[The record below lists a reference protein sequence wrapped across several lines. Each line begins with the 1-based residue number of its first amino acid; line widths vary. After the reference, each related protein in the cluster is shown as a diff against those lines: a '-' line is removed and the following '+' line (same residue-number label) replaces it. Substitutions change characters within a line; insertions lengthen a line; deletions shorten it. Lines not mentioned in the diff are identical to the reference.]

1 MDGYKRFLRA
11 ACTALIAALMAG
23 CAAFLALRAP
33 GFAIPWLPVY
43 AMAFLAAALVQLS
56 RRGALWMIGCL
67 AAGAAALAILLAMY
81 LPRIADMARE
91 LMQAEAEFI
100 PAAHAAAAQGLALLV
115 SLLLGALFALL
126 LHGNAGAPF
135 ALLAMLAAMICALA
149 INEEISLWAALPGM
163 IAGVAAFALPGDV
176 RREGVRPA
184 LLAPA
189 AGIVLLALIFVPA
202 ARTTWAPMEQLAD
215 RLRSV
220 VEDYIHFT
228 EERLAFSIHEEGYNR
243 VGMIGDEATAM
254 LGGPANP
261 SDAPVMRV
269 SADAS
274 LLLRGSI
281 KRTYTGYAW
290 VDEAPKARYLY
301 YDFTHRGVRNAVF
314 NGDNAKGL
322 SGFQRRSAQIEML
335 SEGTSTLFVPAQ
347 LAQFDMGLADAVYY
361 NSAGE
366 IFLTRKVQPGDSY
379 AVSAYLPENASAL
392 ISACAALAAEGDS
405 HYAQACAD
413 YLQLPEGIDAEVYAL
428 AAELSAN
435 SENAA
440 EKAYAIQ
447 EYLAK
452 NYRYTLDGRHP
463 EGNRDFVSWFLLE
476 EKQGYCSYFAS
487 AMTVLCRMAG
497 MPARYVEGYYLPAA
511 DGEIILSGRN
521 AHAWV
526 EVYFNG
532 LGWIAFDPTARTVES
547 QGEQAAHGDGSDS
560 TGGDESDAPSDVPND
575 IPNDNPD
582 NASGDAPTPTPD
594 VGSDPEPTI
603 EPNAGNLD
611 SPQTSPSPSPNPDDD
626 SDDLDDSDDSDD
638 APNDPPPDAPQD
650 SENEDES
657 ERHIWRWL
665 LLALLLAAL
674 IALAVFWMKKRL
686 LATDPLRMIS
696 GKCGAPMAAMIL
708 YRANLTLLAQLGF
721 APQGGETPQA
731 FAARVCAALPNP
743 AYEAFAA
750 DVACSRYSGR
760 NVNRECIAA
769 GREAYLVF
777 LHGMRRL
784 ERLRYHL
791 RRALHGLGSFERIP

>member
-11 ACTALIAALMAG
+11 ACTALIAAMMAG

-43 AMAFLAAALVQLS
+43 AMALAAAALVQLS

-67 AAGAAALAILLAMY
+67 AAGVAALAILLAIY
-81 LPRIADMARE
+81 LPRIADMAKD
-91 LMQAEAEFI
+91 LMQAEEQFI
-100 PAAHAAAAQGLALLV
+100 CAAHAPAAQGAAMLAA
-115 SLLLGALFALL
+115 LLLGALFALL
-126 LHGNAGAPF
+126 LHGNVGAPF
-135 ALLAMLAAMICALA
+135 ALLAMLAAMICTLA

-163 IAGVAAFALPGDV
+163 IAGVAAFTLPGEACRD
-176 RREGVRPA
+176 GVRPV

-189 AGIVLLALIFVPA
+189 AVIVLLALIFVPA
-202 ARTTWAPMEQLAD
+202 ARTTWVPMEQLAE
-215 RLRSV
+215 RLRAV

-228 EERLAFSIHEEGYNR
+228 EERLAFSINEEGYNR
-243 VGMIGDEATAM
+243 VGMIGDEATSM
-254 LGGPANP
+254 LGGPADP
-261 SDAPVMRV
+261 SEEAVMRV

-301 YDFTHRGVRNAVF
+301 YDFTHRSVRNAVF
-314 NGDNAKGL
+314 NGENAKGL
-322 SGFQRRSAQIEML
+322 SGFRLHSAQIEML

-347 LAQFDMGLADAVYY
+347 LSQFDMGLADAVYY
-361 NSAGE
+361 NSVGE
-366 IFLTRKVQPGDSY
+366 IFLTRKVQPGDRY
-379 AVSAYLPENASAL
+379 AVSAYLPEDASAL
-392 ISACAALAAEGDS
+392 ISACADLAAETDS
-405 HYAQACAD
+405 HYDEACAN
-413 YLQLPEGIDAEVYAL
+413 YLQLPDGIDADVYAL

-435 SENAA
+435 LDNAA

-497 MPARYVEGYYLPAA
+497 MPARYVEGYYLPAG

-532 LGWIAFDPTARTVES
+532 LGWIAFDPTARAVES
-547 QGEQAAHGDGSDS
+547 DGEEAARSDGSDPAAQESGGDSANGDGS
-560 TGGDESDAPSDVPND
+560 
-575 IPNDNPD
+575 
-582 NASGDAPTPTPD
+582 NASNDGSSDGSSDAPTPD
-594 VGSDPEPTI
+594 MGSDPEPTI
-603 EPNAGNLD
+603 DPGAGNAEN
-611 SPQTSPSPSPNPDDD
+611 PEASPSPSPNPDDD
-626 SDDLDDSDDSDD
+626 SPD
-638 APNDPPPDAPQD
+638 APENAPADPPQPPSGEADDPQD
-650 SENEDES
+650 SENENKH
-657 ERHIWRWL
+657 RPWLWL

-674 IALAVFWMKKRL
+674 IAMAVRWVKKRL

-696 GKCGAPMAAMIL
+696 GKCSASMAAMIL
-708 YRANLTLLAQLGF
+708 YRANLTLLTQLGF

-750 DVACSRYSGR
+750 DVACSRYSGK

-769 GREAYLVF
+769 GREAYLAF
-777 LHGMRRL
+777 LHGMRRM

-791 RRALHGLGSFERIP
+791 RRVLHGLGSFDHIP